1 MCIRDSTYTDEAN
14 YVDSKHV
21 IVGLKSIDE
30 AGLATVESVKA
41 TIEPLVKN
49 IKKAEK
55 IKSKM
60 TGTDL
65 NSIASTFAQTV
76 ATAENVTFGSAMLP
90 DAGQELS
97 LIHI

>member
-1 MCIRDSTYTDEAN
+1 
-14 YVDSKHV
+14 
-21 IVGLKSIDE
+21 
-30 AGLATVESVKA
+30 
-41 TIEPLVKN
+41 
-49 IKKAEK
+49 
-55 IKSKM
+55 M

-90 DAGQELS
+90 DAGQEPLLVGKVFALNAGAATTPIVGNTGVYMAKLLSKTPATSEALS